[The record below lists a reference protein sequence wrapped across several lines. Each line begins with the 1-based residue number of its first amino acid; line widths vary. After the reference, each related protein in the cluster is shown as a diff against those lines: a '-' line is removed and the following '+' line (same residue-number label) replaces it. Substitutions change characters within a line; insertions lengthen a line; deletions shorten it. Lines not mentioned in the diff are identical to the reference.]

1 MVKSEKELL
10 KFYKEYIDIPLFRVV
25 PNCDYNKILKE
36 GINPKKDPYK
46 NIKHLILQFEK
57 IVRKLEEKGF
67 IMFLKWGHQEVSGAY
82 ALGVTLVD
90 LSIGYVDFAPDEDAV
105 PYYLALRGGAAT
117 SNLKRIIKRIRENK
131 IELSKNDNEAIKKI
145 EVWTNKRNCENKAF
159 YVKGTSKSFETALF
173 QIRRKPKPQKR
184 RKLKGHPDYL
194 ESLFGS
200 FENFKKVAAKHGLKK
215 YSYYLRNKLFFLRVK
230 DKIPKEEIISLK
242 NNKAPRYN
250 NDSVPPSKD

>member
-10 KFYKEYIDIPLFRVV
+10 EFYKKYMDIPMFRVV
-25 PNCDYNKILKE
+25 PICDYKKILKE

-46 NIKHLILQFEK
+46 NIKNLVLQFEK
-57 IVRKLEEKGF
+57 IVRKFEEKGL
-67 IMFLKWGHQEVSGAY
+67 IMFFKWEPKEVSGTY
-82 ALGVTLVD
+82 ALGVTLID
-90 LSIGYVDFAPDEDAV
+90 LSLGCVDFAPDEDAV

-131 IELSKNDNEAIKKI
+131 IELSKNDNEVIKKI
-145 EVWTNKRNCENKAF
+145 EVWTNKRTCENKAF

-173 QIRRKPKPQKR
+173 QIRRKSKPQKR

-194 ESLFGS
+194 ESPFGN
-200 FENFKKVAAKHGLKK
+200 FENFKKVVAKHGLKK

-242 NNKAPRYN
+242 NNK
-250 NDSVPPSKD
+250 VPKY